1 MIFECLYCGHRDHV
15 NICIKYM
22 NTVVSEMSADAVHT
36 AVVVDLLDGLGGAR
50 TSLDRTRASTII
62 VL

>member
-1 MIFECLYCGHRDHV
+1 M
-15 NICIKYM
+15 NICMKYM
-22 NTVVSEMSADAVHT
+22 NKVVLEMSADAVHT
-36 AVVVDLLDGLGGAR
+36 VVVVELLDGLGGAR